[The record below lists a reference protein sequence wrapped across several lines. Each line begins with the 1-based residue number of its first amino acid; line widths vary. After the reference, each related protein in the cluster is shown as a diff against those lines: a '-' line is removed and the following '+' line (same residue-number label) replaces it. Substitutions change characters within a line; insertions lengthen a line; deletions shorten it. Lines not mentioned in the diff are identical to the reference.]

1 MATPR
6 LLGGRYQ
13 VGELVGYGGTGEVH
27 RGRDV
32 RLGRD
37 VAIKMLRPDL
47 FDNDEALL
55 RLRRE
60 IRYATRLIHPNI
72 GVISDV
78 GEESGKDASLPYIV
92 MEFINGRTLKEVLA
106 AEGRL
111 LPRRAVEMTA
121 DLASA
126 LAFVH
131 GHGLVHSAVK
141 PGKVMLT
148 AHGQIKL
155 IGFDLV
161 RAPSGE
167 TEELEASSVIGTAA
181 YISPEQATGGSVDA
195 RSDIYSTGCTLF
207 ALLCGRPPFL
217 GDSPV
222 AVAYQHVRAD
232 RPAPSTFNPDVAEA
246 IDAIVLRTMARDPLN
261 RYQSAQDLY
270 ADLKRVAASAS
281 APAARRGAATRSR
294 GLLSR
299 RARPTPPMPADRPTG
314 HVFISYSHASDQRY
328 VEKLAAHLVKAGIT
342 TWFDKE
348 IISGDRWLTTIVEKL
363 DSCAALIVVMTPES
377 ERSSWVG
384 KEVLRALDSAT
395 PILPLLL
402 RGRAHFALRDLHFE
416 DVIHG
421 RMPSDAYVAR
431 LRSVVADRSR
441 GHA

>member
-141 PGKVMLT
+141 PGNVMLT

-270 ADLKRVAASAS
+270 ADLKTGGRRCFRAS
-281 APAARRGAATRSR
+281 
-294 GLLSR
+294 
-299 RARPTPPMPADRPTG
+299 RPTG
-314 HVFISYSHASDQRY
+314 SGHPIARPPVAPRAPHAADASRPSHRPRVHQLQPRQRSAVRREAGRASGQGRNHDVVRQGDHLRRPM
-328 VEKLAAHLVKAGIT
+328 AHH
-342 TWFDKE
+342 
-348 IISGDRWLTTIVEKL
+348 DRGEARLLCGTDCGNDARVG
-363 DSCAALIVVMTPES
+363 AIVV
-377 ERSSWVG
+377 G
-384 KEVLRALDSAT
+384 
-395 PILPLLL
+395 
-402 RGRAHFALRDLHFE
+402 GQ
-416 DVIHG
+416 G
-421 RMPSDAYVAR
+421 GVAGAR
-431 LRSVVADRSR
+431 
-441 GHA
+441 